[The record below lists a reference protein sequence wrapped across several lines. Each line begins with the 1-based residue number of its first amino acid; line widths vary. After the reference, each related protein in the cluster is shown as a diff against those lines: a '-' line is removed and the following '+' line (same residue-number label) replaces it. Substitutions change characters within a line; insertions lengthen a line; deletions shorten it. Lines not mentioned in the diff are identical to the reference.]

1 VSRMRIAIARSILVE
16 IRRTLRRVP
25 ERTREVFVGPAPD
38 HVRTEQGTVLPVP
51 PGWALLPPGD
61 AGLTRR
67 VKAAGPTWTVREK
80 RGRKL
85 FSRGVWAPAEHIAS
99 AREALEL
106 ERQDPKWAR
115 RLESG
120 RARRDAAQQTYALEF
135 HAAVVQFLGFS
146 PRHASLAHEV
156 AIAVTEHAV
165 PVGSGTVAR
174 TQRIPLP
181 QRAEAAVI
189 AWLRHQT
196 TGYDTMKI
204 PRIRGMRR
212 EVRRA
217 LAEQSRS
224 VLQAYRRDVVID
236 QERCVLRRALAARP
250 TATEIEVDEDFDYE

>member
-1 VSRMRIAIARSILVE
+1 ML
-16 IRRTLRRVP
+16 

-38 HVRTEQGTVLPVP
+38 HVRTDQGLVLAVP
-51 PGWALLPPGD
+51 AGWALLPPGD

-99 AREALEL
+99 ARAALEL

-120 RARRDAAQQTYALEF
+120 RARRDAAQQTYVVDF
-135 HAAVVQFLGFS
+135 HAAVVQFLGFA
-146 PRHASLAHEV
+146 PRHAILADEV
-156 AIAVTEHAV
+156 ATAVTEHAV

-217 LAEQSRS
+217 LAEQSRR
-224 VLQAYRRDVVID
+224 VLSGYRRDVAVD
-236 QERCVLRRALAARP
+236 PAQCVLRRALAARP
-250 TATEIEVDEDFDYE
+250 TVAEIEVDEDFDFD

>member
-1 VSRMRIAIARSILVE
+1 MSESS
-16 IRRTLRRVP
+16 
-25 ERTREVFVGPAPD
+25 REVFVGPAPD
-38 HVRTEQGTVLPVP
+38 RVRTADGVVLAVP
-51 PGWALLPPGD
+51 AGWTLLPPGD

-85 FSRGVWAPAEHIAS
+85 FSRGVWAPAEHIAV
-99 AREALEL
+99 AREALER

-135 HAAVVQFLGFS
+135 HAALVQFLAFA
-146 PRHASLAHEV
+146 PRHASLAAEV
-156 AIAVTEHAV
+156 ATAVTEHAV

-204 PRIRGMRR
+204 PRIRGARR

-217 LAEQSRS
+217 LAEQSRR
-224 VLQAYRRDVVID
+224 VLEQYRRGVVIEPA
-236 QERCVLRRALAARP
+236 QCVLRRALAARP
-250 TATEIEVDEDFDYE
+250 TAEIEVDEDFDLE

>member
-1 VSRMRIAIARSILVE
+1 MTSSP
-16 IRRTLRRVP
+16 TTFPRVP
-25 ERTREVFVGPAPD
+25 ERTREVVVGPAPNQ
-38 HVRTEQGTVLPVP
+38 VRTEQGEVLTVP
-51 PGWALLPPGD
+51 PGWALLPPGG

-115 RLESG
+115 RLETG
-120 RARRDAAQQTYALEF
+120 RARRDAAQQTYVLEF
-135 HAAVVQFLGFS
+135 HAAVVQFLAFS
-146 PRHASLAHEV
+146 PRHVILAVEV
-156 AIAVTEHAV
+156 ATAVTEHAV

-196 TGYDTMKI
+196 TEYDTMKI

-212 EVRRA
+212 EIRRA
-217 LAEQSRS
+217 LAEQSRR
-224 VLQAYRRDVVID
+224 VLQGYRRDVVVD
-236 QERCVLRRALAARP
+236 RERCVLRQALAARP
-250 TATEIEVDEDFDYE
+250 AAAEIEVDEDFDLE